1 MARRALAEAREEK
14 GALREQLR
22 ELREKEDALQRSK
35 EELEVQVRQQ
45 QEVRGRVGAPHA
57 GGGWGVP
64 KFAVLCPHAAPFAHS
79 MKRILLPCGTLH
91 PLVPP
96 TEHPIAP
103 HSPLPPSAPLP
114 AHYYCHAVLCTLSQS
129 L

>member
-57 GGGWGVP
+57 GGGWGSP
-64 KFAVLCPHAAPFAHS
+64 NLLSFAP
-79 MKRILLPCGTLH
+79 MQH
-91 PLVPP
+91 PSP
-96 TEHPIAP
+96 TP
-103 HSPLPPSAPLP
+103 
-114 AHYYCHAVLCTLSQS
+114 
-129 L
+129 